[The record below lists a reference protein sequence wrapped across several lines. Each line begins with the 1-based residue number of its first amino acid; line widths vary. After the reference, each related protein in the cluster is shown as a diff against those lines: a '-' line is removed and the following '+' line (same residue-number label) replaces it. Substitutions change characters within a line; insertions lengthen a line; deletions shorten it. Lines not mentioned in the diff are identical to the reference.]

1 MVDSVA
7 MQAAASRSGDQED
20 QQRSTMTA
28 RRVLVAA
35 TVAALALGAAG
46 CVSSG
51 GNNAPATADG
61 TDWST
66 ATSAEASGGFDA
78 LVAAA
83 KAEGQLNVIALPPD
97 WANYGAI
104 ISTFQEKYGITVN
117 SANPEGSS
125 QDEINAVRQL
135 GTQDRAPDVL
145 DLGQS
150 FATGNADLFA
160 PYQVQTWDT
169 IPDANKDAGGAWV
182 NDYGGFMSIG
192 CNASLV
198 PVCPTTFADLAKPE
212 YSGKVALNGD
222 PTQAAAAFAGVWAA
236 ALANG
241 GSLDD
246 IAPGVAFWG
255 NLKRSGNLLTVDPSP
270 ATIESGQTPIVLDW
284 DYLNVAQA
292 EKVAASFEWQVNV
305 PSDGLFAQYY
315 TQAINKNAPN
325 PAAARLWQEFLY
337 SDEGQNLWL
346 AGKARPV
353 RLTEMTQAGT
363 ADPALSAA
371 LPAVSGEPQYPTQA
385 QTDAAQRVV
394 AEGWAAATA

>member
-1 MVDSVA
+1 
-7 MQAAASRSGDQED
+7 
-20 QQRSTMTA
+20 MTA

-35 TVAALALGAAG
+35 IGTALALSAAG

-51 GNNAPATADG
+51 GSNSTPAAGG
-61 TDWST
+61 TGWAT
-66 ATSAEASGGFDA
+66 ATSAQAGGGFDA

-97 WANYGAI
+97 WANYGAVI
-104 ISTFQEKYGITVN
+104 KTFGDKYGITVN

-125 QDEINAVRQL
+125 QDEINAVQQL

-150 FATGNADLFA
+150 FATGNTPLFA
-160 PYQVQTWDT
+160 PYQVQTWDS
-169 IPDANKDAGGAWV
+169 IPAGNKDAGGAWV

-192 CNASLV
+192 CNAKLV

-222 PTQAAAAFAGVWAA
+222 PTQAAAAFAGVWAG

-246 IAPGVAFWG
+246 IAPGLAYWG
-255 NLKRSGNLLTVDPSP
+255 KLAKGGNLLKVDPTP

-292 EKVAASFEWQVNV
+292 DKVKASFEWKVAV

-315 TQAINKNAPN
+315 TQAINKNAPH

-353 RLTEMTQAGT
+353 RLEPMTQAGT
-363 ADPALSAA
+363 VDQGLAAA
-371 LPAVSGEPQYPTQA
+371 LPPVSGEPKFPTQA
-385 QTDAAQRVV
+385 QTDAAQKAV
-394 AEGWAAATA
+394 AEGWSGATA

>member
-1 MVDSVA
+1 
-7 MQAAASRSGDQED
+7 
-20 QQRSTMTA
+20 MTA

-35 TVAALALGAAG
+35 TVATLALGAAG

-51 GNNAPATADG
+51 GGNAPAAANG

-66 ATSAEASGGFDA
+66 TTSAGAAGGLDA
-78 LVAAA
+78 LVTAA

-104 ISTFQEKYGITVN
+104 ISTFQQKYGITVN

-150 FATGNADLFA
+150 FASGNADLFA
-160 PYQVQTWDT
+160 PYHVQTWDS
-169 IPDANKDAGGAWV
+169 IPGGNKDAGGAWV

-212 YSGKVALNGD
+212 YAGKVALNGD
-222 PTQAAAAFAGVWAA
+222 PTQAASAFAGVWAA

-241 GSLDD
+241 GSLDN
-246 IAPGVAFWG
+246 IGPGVQFFG
-255 NLKRSGNLLTVDPSP
+255 NLKKSGNLLTVDPTP

-284 DYLNVAQA
+284 DYLNVGQA
-292 EKVAASFEWQVNV
+292 DKVKASFEWKVAV

-315 TQAINKNAPN
+315 TQAINKNAPH

-353 RLTEMTQAGT
+353 RLSGMTQAGT
-363 ADPALSAA
+363 ADPALTAA
-371 LPAVSGEPQYPTQA
+371 LPPVSGEPKYPTQA
-385 QTDAAQRVV
+385 QTDAAKGVV
-394 AEGWAAATA
+394 AQGWAAATA

>member
-1 MVDSVA
+1 
-7 MQAAASRSGDQED
+7 
-20 QQRSTMTA
+20 MTA

-35 TVAALALGAAG
+35 IGTALALSTAG

-51 GNNAPATADG
+51 GSNSTPAAGG
-61 TDWST
+61 TGWAT
-66 ATSAEASGGFDA
+66 ATSAQAGGGFDA

-97 WANYGAI
+97 WANYGAVI
-104 ISTFQEKYGITVN
+104 KTFGDKYGITVN

-125 QDEINAVRQL
+125 QDEINAVQQL

-150 FATGNADLFA
+150 FATGNTPLFA
-160 PYQVQTWDT
+160 PYQVQTWDS
-169 IPDANKDAGGAWV
+169 IPAGNKDAGGAWV

-192 CNASLV
+192 CNAKLV

-222 PTQAAAAFAGVWAA
+222 PTQAAAAFAGVWAG

-246 IAPGVAFWG
+246 IAPGLAYWG
-255 NLKRSGNLLTVDPSP
+255 KLAKGGNLLKVDPTP

-292 EKVAASFEWQVNV
+292 DKVKASFEWKVAV

-315 TQAINKNAPN
+315 TQAINKNAPH

-353 RLTEMTQAGT
+353 RLEPMTQAGT
-363 ADPALSAA
+363 VDQGLAAA
-371 LPAVSGEPQYPTQA
+371 LPPVSGEPKFPTQA
-385 QTDAAQRVV
+385 QTDAAQKAV
-394 AEGWAAATA
+394 AEGWSGATA

>member
-1 MVDSVA
+1 
-7 MQAAASRSGDQED
+7 
-20 QQRSTMTA
+20 MTA

-35 TVAALALGAAG
+35 IGAALALSAAG

-51 GNNAPATADG
+51 GSDSTAAAG
-61 TDWST
+61 GAGWAT
-66 ATSAEASGGFDA
+66 ATSAQAGGGFDA

-104 ISTFQEKYGITVN
+104 IKTFGDKYGIKVN

-125 QDEINAVRQL
+125 QDEINAVQQL

-150 FATGNADLFA
+150 FATGNTPLFA
-160 PYQVQTWDT
+160 PYQVQTWDS
-169 IPDANKDAGGAWV
+169 IPAGNKDSGGAWV

-192 CNASLV
+192 CNAKLV
-198 PVCPTTFADLAKPE
+198 PTCPTTFADLAKPE

-222 PTQAAAAFAGVWAA
+222 PTQAAAAFAGVWAG

-246 IAPGVAFWG
+246 ISPGVDYWG
-255 NLKRSGNLLTVDPSP
+255 KLAKSGNLLKVDPTP

-292 EKVAASFEWQVNV
+292 DKVKASFEWKVAV

-315 TQAINKNAPN
+315 TQAINKNAPH

-353 RLTEMTQAGT
+353 RLDAMTQAGT
-363 ADPALSAA
+363 VDKDFAAA
-371 LPAVSGEPQYPTQA
+371 LPPVSGQPEFPTQA
-385 QTDAAQRVV
+385 QTDAAQKVV
-394 AEGWAAATA
+394 AEGWSGATA

>member
-1 MVDSVA
+1 
-7 MQAAASRSGDQED
+7 
-20 QQRSTMTA
+20 MTG
-28 RRVLVAA
+28 RRVLAA
-35 TVAALALGAAG
+35 VIGATLALGAAG

-51 GNNAPATADG
+51 GSDRTPQGGG
-61 TDWST
+61 TDWAT
-66 ATSAEASGGFDA
+66 APSAEAGGGFDA

-83 KAEGQLNVIALPPD
+83 KAEGELNVIALPPD

-104 ISTFQEKYGITVN
+104 IKAFGDEYGITVN
-117 SANPEGSS
+117 SANPEGTS

-160 PYQVQTWDT
+160 PYQVQTWDS
-169 IPDANKDAGGAWV
+169 IPDGNKDSGGAWV

-212 YSGKVALNGD
+212 YAGKIALNGD

-246 IAPGVAFWG
+246 ITPGVTYWG
-255 NLKRSGNLLTVDPSP
+255 GLKHSGNLLAIDPTP

-292 EKVAASFEWQVNV
+292 DKVKASFEWKVAV

-315 TQAINKNAPN
+315 TQAINKNAPH

-353 RLTEMTQAGT
+353 RLAAMTQAGT
-363 ADPALSAA
+363 ADANLVSV
-371 LPAVSGEPQYPTQA
+371 LPPVAGEPRFPTQA
-385 QTDAAQRVV
+385 QTDAAQQVV
-394 AEGWAAATA
+394 AQNWASATS

>member
-1 MVDSVA
+1 
-7 MQAAASRSGDQED
+7 
-20 QQRSTMTA
+20 MTA

-35 TVAALALGAAG
+35 IGAALALSAAG

-51 GNNAPATADG
+51 GSDSPAAEGGTGWATA
-61 TDWST
+61 
-66 ATSAEASGGFDA
+66 ASAQARGGFDA

-104 ISTFQEKYGITVN
+104 IKTFGDKYGIKVN

-125 QDEINAVRQL
+125 QDEINAVQQL

-150 FATGNADLFA
+150 FATGNTPLFA
-160 PYQVQTWDT
+160 PYQVQTWDS
-169 IPDANKDAGGAWV
+169 IPDGNKDAGGAWV

-192 CNASLV
+192 CNAKLV
-198 PVCPTTFADLAKPE
+198 PTCPATFADLAKPE
-212 YSGKVALNGD
+212 YAGKVALNGD
-222 PTQAAAAFAGVWAA
+222 PTQAAAAFAGVWAG

-246 IAPGVAFWG
+246 IAPGVEYWG
-255 NLKRSGNLLTVDPSP
+255 KLAKSGNLLKVDPTP

-292 EKVAASFEWQVNV
+292 DKVKASFEWKVAV

-315 TQAINKNAPN
+315 TQAINKNAPH

-353 RLTEMTQAGT
+353 RLDAMTQAGT
-363 ADPALSAA
+363 VDKDLAAA
-371 LPAVSGEPQYPTQA
+371 LPPVSGQPEFPTQA
-385 QTDAAQRVV
+385 QTDAAQKVV
-394 AEGWAAATA
+394 AEGWSGATA